1 MCYLGSL
8 EILLCMKKLVRQDF
22 LITPLLSFLL
32 EENSNSKNFEFIT
45 CYLQLK
51 KFKHLKHI
59 FY

>member
-51 KFKHLKHI
+51 KL
-59 FY
+59 